1 MKQEVITLFDHIDE
15 EPVRPEED
23 PAHERDIGDWCLVY
37 LVTQCGGNSGNLFVL
52 HREDAIK
59 LCSDECSHGVA
70 RGGRWMFN
78 WTSLEHFYDSKD
90 ASKADRQMRNV
101 HGDLEP
107 FVFIRDTGKQ
117 DKDFERLGIH
127 KPGIWEVENILRSI
141 GYRME
146 YKGIRSEIEAGN
158 SVLTEEDLEQTEK
171 EIRDIIKRRKQTCRT
186 VSSNP

>member
-1 MKQEVITLFDHIDE
+1 MKQESITLFDLMDE
-15 EPVRPEED
+15 QPVHPEEV
-23 PAHERDIGDWCLVY
+23 PARGRDIGDWCLVY

-70 RGGRWMFN
+70 RGGHWMFN

-101 HGDLEP
+101 YGDLEP
-107 FVFIRDTGKQ
+107 FVFIYDTGKQ

-127 KPGIWEVENILRSI
+127 KPNIWEIEDVLRSI

-146 YKGIRSEIEAGN
+146 YKGIKSEIESGN
-158 SVLTEEDLEQTEK
+158 SVLTKEDLEQTER
-171 EIRDIIKRRKQTCRT
+171 EIRDMIKRRKQR
-186 VSSNP
+186 

>member
-1 MKQEVITLFDHIDE
+1 MKQESITLFDLMDE
-15 EPVRPEED
+15 QPVHPEEV
-23 PAHERDIGDWCLVY
+23 PARGRDIGDWCLVY

-70 RGGRWMFN
+70 RGGHWMFN

-101 HGDLEP
+101 YGDLEP
-107 FVFIRDTGKQ
+107 FVFIYDTGKQ
-117 DKDFERLGIH
+117 DKDFERLCIH
-127 KPGIWEVENILRSI
+127 KPNILEIEDILRSI

-146 YKGIRSEIEAGN
+146 YKGIKSEIESGN
-158 SVLTEEDLEQTEK
+158 SVLTKEDFEQTER
-171 EIRDIIKRRKQTCRT
+171 EIRDMIKRRKQR
-186 VSSNP
+186 